1 MKKSHILEMYSL
13 VFKEKQVKGR
23 SCMKSIKS
31 KIQVSMLSVV
41 LVGSVL
47 IGVITALLNASGIDD
62 VMTKTLG
69 PATQMAADAVE
80 WKMGN
85 YWTALQEAAAS
96 DIFRDSDP
104 TASELVPLREDIAQ
118 RNGFLYVGKM
128 DASGFASTG
137 DNYAGEDYFQQCKA
151 TMKPYI
157 SDIMNDG
164 QRMIFLLEAPII
176 TNGRFDGVV
185 YGGISADFL
194 SDIVINLAV
203 GNDGVAY
210 VLDNKGNV
218 IGHRDASIVEES
230 SNMIEVAKTDPS
242 VADVAAVNQRMIQ
255 RETGFG
261 AYNFYGD
268 NKLVGFAPI
277 DGNQEWSIAIEASQ
291 RELKSS
297 LDRSILLTILVVVL
311 VVLATFP
318 VAVKVGKSIS
328 GPIQSSVAR
337 LEKMAD
343 GDLHT
348 PAPKVK
354 SKDETAQLARAL
366 ETMLSRLNDVA
377 QDVSHHL
384 GKMAQGDFRE
394 GITRTYWGDFVTMEQ
409 SIKAIHN
416 SLMDTLSQI
425 SQSAGT
431 VASSAAQV
439 SNGAQSLSQGA
450 KEQASAIH
458 ELSATADSI
467 SETARKTAAAAEE
480 AGHFV
485 SQAGAQLGVSV
496 NFVQELNGAMK
507 KISGSSTEIGKII
520 DTIENIAFQTN
531 ILALNAAVEAARA
544 GSAGKG
550 FAVVADEVRNLAS
563 KSDEAAKATKEL
575 IEGSIAAVAEGG
587 QVVAKVTESLDKTS
601 SIAENVTIKVD
612 AVVEAV
618 ESQTAA
624 ISQVTE
630 GIDQI
635 SSVIQSTSATSE
647 QSAATAQELSDQ
659 SLLMNNLVRKFQLS

>member
-1 MKKSHILEMYSL
+1 
-13 VFKEKQVKGR
+13 
-23 SCMKSIKS
+23 MKSIKS
-31 KIQVSMLSVV
+31 KIQISMLSVV
-41 LVGSVL
+41 LLGQVL
-47 IGVITALLNASGIDD
+47 IGVITALLNAGGIDD

-96 DIFRDSDP
+96 DIFRESDP
-104 TASELVPLREDIAQ
+104 TDPELIPLREDIAQ
-118 RNGFLYVGKM
+118 RNGFLYVGKI
-128 DASGFASTG
+128 DASGFSSTG
-137 DNYAGEDYFQQCKA
+137 YSYAEEDYFQQCKS

-164 QRMIFLLEAPII
+164 QRMIFLLEVPII
-176 TNGRFDGVV
+176 TDGRFEGVV

-194 SDIVINLAV
+194 SDIVVNLAM
-203 GNDGVAY
+203 GSDGVAY
-210 VLDNKGNV
+210 VLDSKGNV
-218 IGHRDASIVEES
+218 IGHREASVVEEG
-230 SNMIEVAKTDPS
+230 SNMIEAAKTDSS
-242 VADVAAVNQRMIQ
+242 VADIAAVNQRMIQ
-255 RETGFG
+255 GESGFG

-268 NKLVGFAPI
+268 NKFVGFAPI
-277 DGNQEWSIAIEASQ
+277 DGYQKWSIAIETSQ
-291 RELKSS
+291 REFKSS
-297 LDRSILLTILVVVL
+297 LDRSIMLTILVVVL

-318 VAVKVGKSIS
+318 VAIKVGRSIS
-328 GPIQSSVAR
+328 GPIRSCVAR

-348 PAPKVK
+348 PSPQVK
-354 SKDETAQLARAL
+354 SKDETAQLAKAL

-377 QDVSHHL
+377 QDVSQHL

-394 GITRTYWGDFVTMEQ
+394 TITHTYWGDFVTMEQ
-409 SIKAIHN
+409 SIKAIHH
-416 SLMDTLSQI
+416 SLKDTLSQI

-431 VASSAAQV
+431 VASSAVQV

-450 KEQASAIH
+450 TEQASAIH

-467 SETARKTAAAAEE
+467 AENARHTAVAAEE

-485 SQAGAQLGVSV
+485 AQSGAQLGVSV
-496 NFVQELNGAMK
+496 NYVQELNTAME
-507 KISGSSTEIGKII
+507 KISGSSTEISKII

-587 QVVAKVTESLDKTS
+587 QVVERVTESLDKTN
-601 SIAENVTIKVD
+601 SISKNVTLKVN

-618 ESQTAA
+618 ESQTTA

>member
-1 MKKSHILEMYSL
+1 
-13 VFKEKQVKGR
+13 
-23 SCMKSIKS
+23 MKSIKS
-31 KIQVSMLSVV
+31 KIQISMLSVV

-80 WKMGN
+80 WKMGS

-104 TASELVPLREDIAQ
+104 TAPELIPLRDDIAQ
-118 RNGFLYVGKM
+118 RNGFLYIGKM
-128 DASGFASTG
+128 DASGFSSTG
-137 DNYAGEDYFQQCKA
+137 YNYAEEDYFQQCKS

-164 QRMIFLLEAPII
+164 QQMIFLLEVPII
-176 TNGRFDGVV
+176 TNGRFAGVV

-194 SDIVINLAV
+194 SDIVVNLTI
-203 GNDGVAY
+203 GGDGVAY

-218 IGHRDASIVEES
+218 IGHREASIVEEG
-230 SNMIEVAKTDPS
+230 SNMIEAAKTDPS
-242 VADVAAVNQRMIQ
+242 VADVAAVNQRMLQ
-255 RETGFG
+255 GETGFG

-268 NKLVGFAPI
+268 NKFVGFAPI
-277 DGNQEWSIAIEASQ
+277 GGNQEWSIAIETSQ
-291 RELKSS
+291 REFKSS
-297 LDRSILLTILVVVL
+297 LDRSIVLTVLVVVL

-318 VAVKVGKSIS
+318 VAVKVGRSIS
-328 GPIQSSVAR
+328 GPIQACVAR

-348 PAPKVK
+348 PSPQVK

-366 ETMLSRLNDVA
+366 ETMLSCLNDVA

-394 GITRTYWGDFVTMEQ
+394 NITRTYWGDFVAM
-409 SIKAIHN
+409 
-416 SLMDTLSQI
+416 
-425 SQSAGT
+425 
-431 VASSAAQV
+431 
-439 SNGAQSLSQGA
+439 
-450 KEQASAIH
+450 EQASAIH

-467 SETARKTAAAAEE
+467 AENARQTAAAAEE

-485 SQAGAQLGVSV
+485 TQAGAQLGVSV
-496 NFVQELNGAMK
+496 SYVQELNAAME
-507 KISGSSTEIGKII
+507 KISGSSTEISKII

-587 QVVAKVTESLDKTS
+587 QVVAKVTQSLDKTS

-618 ESQTAA
+618 ENQTTA

-659 SLLMNNLVRKFQLS
+659 SLLMNSLVRKFRLNQNEPDDAPLR

>member
-1 MKKSHILEMYSL
+1 
-13 VFKEKQVKGR
+13 
-23 SCMKSIKS
+23 
-31 KIQVSMLSVV
+31 MLLVV
-41 LVGSVL
+41 LVSSVL

-85 YWTALQEAAAS
+85 YWTALQEAASS
-96 DIFRDSDP
+96 DIFRESDP
-104 TASELVPLREDIAQ
+104 AAPELIPVREDIAQ
-118 RNGFLYVGKM
+118 RNGFLYIGKM
-128 DASGFASTG
+128 DAGGFSSTG
-137 DNYAGEDYFQQCKA
+137 YNYAGEDYFQQCKS

-164 QRMIFLLEAPII
+164 QQMIFLLEVPII

-194 SDIVINLAV
+194 SDIVVDLAM
-203 GNDGVAY
+203 GSDGVAY

-218 IGHRDASIVEES
+218 IGHREVSIVEEG
-230 SNMIEVAKTDPS
+230 SNMIEAAKTNPDI
-242 VADVAAVNQRMIQ
+242 ADVAAVNQRMIQ
-255 RETGFG
+255 GESGFG

-268 NKLVGFAPI
+268 NKFVGFAPI
-277 DGNQEWSIAIEASQ
+277 GGNQEWSIAIEASQ
-291 RELKSS
+291 REFKTS
-297 LDRSILLTILVVVL
+297 LDRSIMLTVLVVVL
-311 VVLATFP
+311 VVLVTFP
-318 VAVKVGKSIS
+318 VAVKVGRSIS
-328 GPIQSSVAR
+328 RPIQSCVVR

-348 PAPKVK
+348 PSPQVK

-366 ETMLSRLNDVA
+366 ETMLCRLNDVA

-384 GKMAQGDFRE
+384 GKMAQGDFHE
-394 GITRTYWGDFVTMEQ
+394 TITRTYWGDFVAMEQ
-409 SIKAIHN
+409 SIKAIHS
-416 SLMDTLSQI
+416 SLKDTLSQI
-425 SQSAGT
+425 SKSAGT
-431 VASSAAQV
+431 VASGAVQV
-439 SNGAQSLSQGA
+439 SSGAQSLSQGA
-450 KEQASAIH
+450 TEQASAIQ

-467 SETARKTAAAAEE
+467 AENARQTASAAEE

-485 SQAGAQLGVSV
+485 EQAGAQLGVSMDY
-496 NFVQELNGAMK
+496 VQELNSAME
-507 KISGSSTEIGKII
+507 KISSSSTEISKII
-520 DTIENIAFQTN
+520 DTIESIAFQTN

-550 FAVVADEVRNLAS
+550 FAVVAEEVRDLAS

-575 IEGSIAAVAEGG
+575 IEGSITAVVEGG

-612 AVVEAV
+612 AVVGAIEN
-618 ESQTAA
+618 QTTA
-624 ISQVTE
+624 ISQITE

-635 SSVIQSTSATSE
+635 SSVIQNTSATSE
-647 QSAATAQELSDQ
+647 QDAATAQELSEQ
-659 SLLMNNLVRKFQLS
+659 SLLMNHLVRKFRLN

>member
-1 MKKSHILEMYSL
+1 M
-13 VFKEKQVKGR
+13 
-23 SCMKSIKS
+23 
-31 KIQVSMLSVV
+31 

-62 VMTKTLG
+62 VMSKTLG

-104 TASELVPLREDIAQ
+104 TAPELIPLREDIAQ

-128 DASGFASTG
+128 DAGGFSSTG
-137 DNYAGEDYFQQCKA
+137 YSYAEEDYFQQCKS
-151 TMKPYI
+151 TMEPYI

-164 QRMIFLLEAPII
+164 QRMIFLLEVPIV
-176 TNGRFDGVV
+176 TDGRFEGVV

-194 SDIVINLAV
+194 SDIVVNLAM
-203 GNDGVAY
+203 GSDGVAY
-210 VLDNKGNV
+210 VLDSKGNV
-218 IGHRDASIVEES
+218 IGHREASIVEEG
-230 SNMIEVAKTDPS
+230 SNMIEAAKTDPS

-255 RETGFG
+255 GESGFG
-261 AYNFYGD
+261 AYEFYGD
-268 NKLVGFAPI
+268 NKFVGFAPI
-277 DGNQEWSIAIEASQ
+277 DGNQKWSIAIETSQ
-291 RELKSS
+291 REFKSS
-297 LDRSILLTILVVVL
+297 LDRSIMLTVLVVVL

-318 VAVKVGKSIS
+318 VAIKVGRSIS
-328 GPIQSSVAR
+328 DPIRSCVAR

-348 PAPKVK
+348 PSPQVK
-354 SKDETAQLARAL
+354 SKDETAQLAKAL

-394 GITRTYWGDFVTMEQ
+394 TITHTYWGDFITMEQ
-409 SIKAIHN
+409 SIKAIDH
-416 SLMDTLSQI
+416 SLQDTLSQI
-425 SQSAGT
+425 SRSAGT
-431 VASSAAQV
+431 VASSAVQV

-450 KEQASAIH
+450 TEQASAIH
-458 ELSATADSI
+458 ELSATTDSI
-467 SETARKTAAAAEE
+467 AENARQTAVTAEE

-485 SQAGAQLGVSV
+485 AQAGEQLGVSV
-496 NFVQELNGAMK
+496 NYVQELNTAME

-575 IEGSIAAVAEGG
+575 IEGSITTVAEGG
-587 QVVAKVTESLDKTS
+587 QVVEKVTESLDKTN
-601 SIAENVTIKVD
+601 SISKM
-612 AVVEAV
+612 
-618 ESQTAA
+618 S
-624 ISQVTE
+624 
-630 GIDQI
+630 
-635 SSVIQSTSATSE
+635 
-647 QSAATAQELSDQ
+647 
-659 SLLMNNLVRKFQLS
+659 R